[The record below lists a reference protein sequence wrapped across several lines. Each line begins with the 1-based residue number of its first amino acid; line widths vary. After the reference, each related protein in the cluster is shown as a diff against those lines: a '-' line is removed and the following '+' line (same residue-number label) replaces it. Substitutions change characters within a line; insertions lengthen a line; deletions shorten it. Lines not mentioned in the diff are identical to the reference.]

1 MIVRVKH
8 VYKQKNRHGRVYWRH
23 RITGERLDVD
33 QNGRRRTL
41 DQIAARGMEIN
52 AGLDDRK
59 ATKGFGTL
67 ASLITRYQSSPK
79 FAALRASTR
88 REYTRIMGELESEYG
103 DIEVRDIEREDVLN
117 HRDNLADKPRKA
129 DSHVA
134 MLSVLFKFALDR
146 PREFGLTAN
155 PAQGVEKLHKAGE
168 GHKAWPMAV
177 IETAREKA
185 REKGRLDL
193 LGAIDLALYT
203 GQRCADIAKMQWSD
217 IEGGEIRVVQ
227 NKSGRELW
235 IPIHADLR
243 ATLDELR
250 RERPTI
256 HNILASSTGK
266 QWTPGWLSK
275 AVAAFMDDI
284 GLGGFTLHGLRKSAT
299 VFILELPGMG
309 ADDVKAITGHTTDA
323 MVGHYGQKADQRKRA
338 RRVMDAWERD
348 GK

>member
-8 VYKQKNRHGRVYWRH
+8 VYRQKNRHGRVYWRH

-33 QNGRRRTL
+33 RNGRPRTL

-52 AGLDDRK
+52 AGLDQPK
-59 ATKGFGTL
+59 QGKGFGTI
-67 ASLITRYQSSPK
+67 ASLIARYQSSPR
-79 FAALRASTR
+79 FVALRASTR
-88 REYTRIMGELESEYG
+88 REYTRIMGEIEAEYG
-103 DIEVRDIEREDVLN
+103 SVEVRGIEREDVLN

-134 MLSVLFKFALDR
+134 MLSVLFRFAMDR
-146 PREFGLTAN
+146 PREFGLRDN
-155 PAQGVEKLHKAGE
+155 PAHGIEKLYSAGE
-168 GHKAWPMAV
+168 GYKAWPMTV
-177 IETAREKA
+177 IETARKKA
-185 REKGRLDL
+185 REQGRLDI

-203 GQRCADIAKMQWSD
+203 GQRCADLAKMQWSD
-217 IEGGEIRVVQ
+217 IEGNEIRVVQ
-227 NKSGRELW
+227 NKTGRELW

-275 AVAAFMDDI
+275 AVAEVMDDI
-284 GLGGFTLHGLRKSAT
+284 GLGGYTLHGLRKSAT
-299 VFILELPGMG
+299 VMILDLGLTT
-309 ADDVKAITGHTTDA
+309 DDVKAITGHTTDA
-323 MVGHYGQKADQRKRA
+323 MVGHYGRTADQRKRA
-338 RRVMDAWERD
+338 QRVMQAWEQD